1 MDLDSLL
8 VTSSTFSPKVYSRLL
23 KVIENAAVRCATK
36 NDIPKLIQELENDSL
51 SRRQVSAFV
60 LGFFGENIEK
70 KEPIIRLAN
79 IRGQLCSPTK
89 SSPNPLI
96 DLLDSEDLN
105 VRHEAGV
112 ILRSIFN
119 KDYGYAAYDSFDQRN
134 DAIPSGEN

>member
-1 MDLDSLL
+1 M
-8 VTSSTFSPKVYSRLL
+8 
-23 KVIENAAVRCATK
+23 
-36 NDIPKLIQELENDSL
+36 IQELENDSL

-60 LGFFGENIEK
+60 LGFLVRISKK
-70 KEPIIRLAN
+70 KEPFIRLAN
-79 IRGQLCSPTK
+79 IRGQLCSSTK
-89 SSPNPLI
+89 SSPNLLI

-134 DAIPSGEN
+134 DAILKWRKLMKEDDTDFSAGSWSESIFSGGL